1 MLKDM
6 WEKLD
11 TYTCR
16 AGDPS
21 SARPVNVRNEW
32 GGFSKKLKMPVFTGW
47 QDLIST
53 NSGQMRC
60 QISDQAWTNKAGV
73 NNQEFWVAHALENGG
88 EAAFFVI
95 KAVDPTMVPRKVE
108 WLDDTRVLIGQIERV
123 GTATF
128 ILAKRTLG
136 I

>member
-6 WEKLD
+6 WAKLD

-16 AGDPS
+16 AGDVTS
-21 SARPVNVRNEW
+21 QRPVNVRNEW

-47 QDLIST
+47 QDHIS
-53 NSGQMRC
+53 NVSGQMRC
-60 QISDQAWTNKAGV
+60 QISDQTWSNKAGV
-73 NNQEFWVAHALENGG
+73 NNQEFWVEHAIKNGG

-95 KAVDPTMVPRKVE
+95 KAQDASAEPRKVE
-108 WLDDTRVLIGQIERV
+108 WLDDTRVLIGEIERV

-128 ILAKRTLG
+128 IVAKRTLE